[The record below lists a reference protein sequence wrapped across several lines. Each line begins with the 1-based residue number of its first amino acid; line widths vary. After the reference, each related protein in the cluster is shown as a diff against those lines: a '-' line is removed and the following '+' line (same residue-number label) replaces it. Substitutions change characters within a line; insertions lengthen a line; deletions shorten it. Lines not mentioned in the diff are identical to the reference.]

1 MKITVIESLGVKKEI
16 LESKFRSFFPESEV
30 VFYEQR
36 GNDEELKERGKDS
49 DIIIVANQPIS

>member
-30 VFYEQR
+30 VFW
-36 GNDEELKERGKDS
+36 
-49 DIIIVANQPIS
+49 